1 MKRPPPLLFGA
12 LLVFGCDGDDT
23 PPSFFDSGADV
34 TTDSSNDASDA
45 SDAAPTTHAKV
56 IVVHASPDVAAVRL
70 CFALGVQND
79 GSDAKMAP
87 IAPLPNNALPPG
99 GGAILPDLGLDLSH
113 QALTPYVFVASKITS
128 AATCDQLAT
137 SLTANI
143 DYYPLATVKNG
154 TLAAGTTLMFAMTGC
169 LASALDGLAD
179 TTTCGAD
186 YNASKGNLAL
196 QTFTLDRVIGNT
208 QRFGAQLAHVS
219 TPASGVWGAQFGV
232 TQVGASL
239 HPFDGGADEIIVDH
253 TTLFTLSPTS
263 AASLAMPTVDST
275 SLVVAAVNPDGGP
288 PPAQSS
294 IPLPLVYEATTGK
307 ATGENA
313 YFAPGVNYTFVFV
326 GDPRQ
331 PTTVDGG
338 AFNGYSLHALAFP
351 NDPTLPP

>member
-128 AATCDQLAT
+128 AATCDQLAA

-179 TTTCGAD
+179 TAPSDLPVQRPTKYQLTI
-186 YNASKGNLAL
+186 NLKTAKAMGM
-196 QTFTLDRVIGNT
+196 TM
-208 QRFGAQLAHVS
+208 
-219 TPASGVWGAQFGV
+219 PASVLAR
-232 TQVGASL
+232 
-239 HPFDGGADEIIVDH
+239 ADEVI
-253 TTLFTLSPTS
+253 
-263 AASLAMPTVDST
+263 
-275 SLVVAAVNPDGGP
+275 
-288 PPAQSS
+288 
-294 IPLPLVYEATTGK
+294 E
-307 ATGENA
+307 
-313 YFAPGVNYTFVFV
+313 
-326 GDPRQ
+326 
-331 PTTVDGG
+331 
-338 AFNGYSLHALAFP
+338 
-351 NDPTLPP
+351 